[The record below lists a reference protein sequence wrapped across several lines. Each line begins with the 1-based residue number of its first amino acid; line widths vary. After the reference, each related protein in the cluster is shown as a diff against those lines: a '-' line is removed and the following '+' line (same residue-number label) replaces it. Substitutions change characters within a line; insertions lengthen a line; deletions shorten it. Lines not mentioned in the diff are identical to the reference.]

1 MSFPKDW
8 LRPIRGAG
16 GIPIP
21 ESTWTEKLNPW
32 GVLHSRYAA
41 AVASNRW
48 NEATERDWLFVEFR
62 KLIPAECGCQ
72 TNAVAEL
79 GKIDLTTAATAE
91 RTAFELH
98 NFISSNRV
106 SPPKPEF
113 SWDDYLKVY
122 PR

>member
-1 MSFPKDW
+1 MFPKDW
-8 LRPIRGAG
+8 LRPIRGDG
-16 GIPIP
+16 GI
-21 ESTWTEKLNPW
+21 ELSEATWVEKLNAW
-32 GVLHSRYAA
+32 VVLHGRYAA

-48 NEATERDWLFVEFR
+48 NEATERDWLFVEFV

-72 TNAVAEL
+72 SNVDAEL
-79 GKIDLTTAATAE
+79 AKIDLTTAATAE

-106 SPPKPEF
+106 VPPKPEF
-113 SWDDYLKVY
+113 SWAKYLELY